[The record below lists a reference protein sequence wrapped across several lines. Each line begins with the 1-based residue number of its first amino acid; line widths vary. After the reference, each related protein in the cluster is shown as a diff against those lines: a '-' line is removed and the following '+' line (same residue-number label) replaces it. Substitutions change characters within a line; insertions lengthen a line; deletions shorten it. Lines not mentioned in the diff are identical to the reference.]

1 MKQIEELLGENLAD
15 PTTASASQLAMRLGT
30 AAFLGLLVA
39 GIYTYS
45 RAPKR
50 RMAGL
55 PQTLLLLCPLITMVT
70 MAVGQNIAA
79 AFTLVGTLAIVRFR
93 TAVRDTRDTV
103 FVIFAVAA
111 GLAIGAFNIRI
122 ALVGVA
128 VIGSVALL
136 SRMFDRGDFGFPSDE
151 SEEKESK
158 PKATKFRLTLS
169 PPDADLA
176 SSEELLRRHADE
188 VSLVRS
194 EVDRKN
200 QRLVVTY
207 RMLNCNLEGLPE
219 LLNSLLENP
228 EVLAA
233 TAE

>member
-1 MKQIEELLGENLAD
+1 MKQFEELLGENLAD
-15 PTTASASQLAMRLGT
+15 PTAASASQVAFRIGT

-39 GIYTYS
+39 AIYTYS

-103 FVIFAVAA
+103 FVIFSVAA

-122 ALVGVA
+122 ALVGVG
-128 VIGSVALL
+128 VIGFVALV
-136 SRMFDRGDFGFPSDE
+136 SRLFDRGDFGFTDDDPD
-151 SEEKESK
+151 KKVVKK
-158 PKATKFRLTLS
+158 PTTKFRLTLS
-169 PPDADLA
+169 PPDADL
-176 SSEELLRRHADE
+176 EVCEQTLRQFAGK
-188 VSLVRS
+188 VTLVRS

-200 QRLVVTY
+200 QRLSVSY
-207 RMLNCNLEGLPE
+207 RLEECAAERFPE
-219 LLNSLLENP
+219 LLNTLLENP
-228 EVLAA
+228 EVQAA